1 MSRSLNDIIKRSG
14 FGEKMGIKIR
24 KPRKSRANVYKN
36 NIEYKTLSVSM
47 ENYSLKS
54 TINEVIDY
62 KKKVP
67 RKEDVGK
74 FIDNAVSNVQ
84 KFIDMIVRWIEKG
97 IKFIQRAWDRFI
109 GNEIEEVIEELKSPE
124 VANARV
130 SKVLVDETTYNEF
143 VGFLENSML
152 PNVDEVKKDL
162 SELIGVGGMTQIRAR
177 NDVGLLKKTIKYI
190 RKHDGVD
197 PTNNETVRKITGKML
212 MELKQ
217 MTAKIAGQPAEVDKS
232 QKDVVRNRGQH
243 VSNLL
248 NRIYKE
254 LNDAKE
260 YYTQASETVINMIRN
275 TTEESGKKLL
285 VENQS
290 ALVGF
295 TRLLTENILKA
306 WNLYIKE
313 FHSMMNTFK
322 TVPNHK

>member
-1 MSRSLNDIIKRSG
+1 MSKSLNDIIKRSG

-24 KPRKSRANVYKN
+24 KPRRSRANVYKN

-74 FIDNAVSNVQ
+74 FIDDAVGNVQ

-162 SELIGVGGMTQIRAR
+162 SELIGVGGMTQIKAR
-177 NDVGLLKKTIKYI
+177 NDVRLLKKTIKYI

-313 FHSMMNTFK
+313 FHSMMHTFK

>member
-1 MSRSLNDIIKRSG
+1 MSKSLNDIIKRSG

-24 KPRKSRANVYKN
+24 KPRRSRANVYKN

-74 FIDNAVSNVQ
+74 FIDDAVGNVQ

-162 SELIGVGGMTQIRAR
+162 SELIGVGGMTQIKAR
-177 NDVGLLKKTIKYI
+177 NDVRLLKKTIKYI

-232 QKDVVRNRGQH
+232 QKDVVRSRGQH

-313 FHSMMNTFK
+313 FHSMMHTFK